1 MYRGRF
7 LHKYAVFSAVAPPN
21 KNLDLGPRPGPIDG
35 LDGPGA
41 SPVVGPI
48 SDGHDALHLQGQ
60 LDPGLRWCDTDGER
74 ELALCVFTVGAARR
88 VAGISKWIV
97 WCCSIF
103 SSSSDAVLYGSTHRR
118 SDVDGGVLRL
128 TTNEMESRER
138 AGQVAL
144 GHLPII
150 VLLELPRVMCWF
162 PGGFASRCFRCHTN
176 ITTDHDAVHGLR
188 AAPEPDAALR
198 QAVEVSQF
206 VALVEQDF
214 FNVEFSSYQ

>member
-1 MYRGRF
+1 M
-7 LHKYAVFSAVAPPN
+7 
-21 KNLDLGPRPGPIDG
+21 DLGPGPGQTHG

-41 SPVVGPI
+41 GPVVGPI

-60 LDPGLRWCDTDGER
+60 LDTGLRGCYTDGVR
-74 ELALCVFTVGAARR
+74 ELALRVLTVGAARCSKG
-88 VAGISKWIV
+88 VSKWIV

-150 VLLELPRVMCWF
+150 VLLELPRVMCRVS
-162 PGGFASRCFRCHTN
+162 GGFAARRSWGHTYIAVN
-176 ITTDHDAVHGLR
+176 NDAVHGLR